1 MKKIFFYIDRTNKQ
15 IRFIHYPIDKKGNM
29 IGETEQYSSISF
41 DDVLTMTEEMNRSF
55 FADLKTVCERLQYY
69 LDYGKQKYPACEK
82 ELAEY
87 RSKYENNSLALI
99 LINILETEYWAQR
112 DRLLSWDPVI
122 IATAFFNTNIKRAK
136 KALTKKVQELKV
148 AVDKLALYIE
158 KDFECYIEQTMTA
171 KSEIIATVE
180 DGEERVYMCLNDSFE
195 LFVYFFSRKIQN
207 SNINLYRCVN
217 CGRKYFHTSDR
228 VYCGREECQ
237 HIKLLEYNRNLRE
250 TRKQDVYRN
259 LIDSYNAY
267 VRQLKRKLTLMRIE
281 QSDMQTFEAE
291 QELCAA
297 VIREAG
303 SDYRDQ
309 QKPVDDELNAL
320 ILENR
325 KKMKEVTDQITE
337 RYFR

>member
-297 VIREAG
+297 VIREAV

>member
-1 MKKIFFYIDRTNKQ
+1 MKNIFFYIDRTNKK
-15 IRFIHYPIDKKGNM
+15 IRFIHYPIDRKDNM

-69 LDYGKQKYPACEK
+69 LDFGKQKYPACEK

-87 RSKYENNSLALI
+87 RSKYENNFLALI

-136 KALTKKVQELKV
+136 KVLTNLCQEQKKI
-148 AVDKLALYIE
+148 IE
-158 KDFECYIEQTMTA
+158 KFKQYIAQDFECEIDQSMTA
-171 KSEIIATVE
+171 NAGYTARIE
-180 DGEERVYMCLNDSFE
+180 DGENRLYMNLNNSIE
-195 LFVYFFSRKIQN
+195 PFVYFFAWQIKN
-207 SNINLYRCVN
+207 SNIKLYRCIN

-228 VYCGREECQ
+228 TYCGREECQ
-237 HIKLLEYNRNLRE
+237 HVKLLEYNRN
-250 TRKQDVYRN
+250 
-259 LIDSYNAY
+259 NAY

-281 QSDMQTFEAE
+281 QSDMQAFEAE
-291 QELCAA
+291 QEQCAA
-297 VIREAG
+297 IIREAV
-303 SDYRDQ
+303 SDYHEQ
-309 QKPVDDELNAL
+309 QKPVDDDLNAL

-325 KKMKEVTDQITE
+325 QRMKEFTDRITE
-337 RYFR
+337 KYFG